1 MINVPLIE
9 VQDLHVR
16 FGAQA
21 APTLKGISFELQAG
35 ECLALVGES
44 GSGKSVTS
52 RTLAGLTGANAIIQ
66 ARRLAFAGRDLR
78 QFDERSWRQ
87 VRGAQIGF
95 VMQDALGSLD
105 PLRPVGKEIV
115 DLNNRGVMAARSGD
129 LEGAVKLLIQAAE
142 QVPNLQFL
150 VNAAKAIYTLMDQKG
165 WDAELAA
172 RALDYLQRA
181 QRKDRKSPKVA
192 SARHLYVT
200 VAKKYGIT
208 TDNA

>member
-1 MINVPLIE
+1 MPK
-9 VQDLHVR
+9 
-16 FGAQA
+16 
-21 APTLKGISFELQAG
+21 APRTR
-35 ECLALVGES
+35 LALVDQA
-44 GSGKSVTS
+44 
-52 RTLAGLTGANAIIQ
+52 LALQQQ
-66 ARRLAFAGRDLR
+66 AREERQPRAGNCRSGCRSGACLLR
-78 QFDERSWRQ
+78 GGKEDAANGIMRQMAAENHEDPHLINHITSVFERTGQ
-87 VRGAQIGF
+87 AAAGKAI
-95 VMQDALGSLD
+95 LD
-105 PLRPVGKEIV
+105 QVGKEIV